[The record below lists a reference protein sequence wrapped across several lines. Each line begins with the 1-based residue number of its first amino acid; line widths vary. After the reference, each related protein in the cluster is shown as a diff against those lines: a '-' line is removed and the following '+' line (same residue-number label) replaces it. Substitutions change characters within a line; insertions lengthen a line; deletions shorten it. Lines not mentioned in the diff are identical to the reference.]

1 MSLNIFDKKLMKMM
15 MGTYDNNTLT
25 CLEISKEN
33 LLKAKEKQDC
43 PDDYL
48 KEICCVKFNDYD
60 ALRQFFP
67 NDYVDLYKKRTEDTL
82 KKLVDEYD
90 DDDEWDSE
98 YFITRIIL
106 YCEKKIVCEDEYLY
120 KNYIEAESGAASTK
134 QL

>member
-1 MSLNIFDKKLMKMM
+1 MSFNIFDKKLMKMM

-67 NDYVDLYKKRTEDTL
+67 NDFVDLYKKRL
-82 KKLVDEYD
+82 
-90 DDDEWDSE
+90 
-98 YFITRIIL
+98 RIL
-106 YCEKKIVCEDEYLY
+106 
-120 KNYIEAESGAASTK
+120 
-134 QL
+134 